1 MKKVFTH
8 ENRMIVFNMKNV
20 LQGEGIETVV
30 VNEFAGGGA
39 GDLPTF
45 DTWPEIWVEDES
57 KFAQAQA
64 IVQGILNNRADDAW
78 FCPGCHESNDAA
90 FQICWNCGRTND

>member
-8 ENRMIVFNMKNV
+8 ENRMILFNVKN
-20 LQGEGIETVV
+20 LLESEGIEIRV

-45 DTWPEIWVEDES
+45 DTWPELWVEDDNLYER
-57 KFAQAQA
+57 ARA
-64 IVQGILNNRADDAW
+64 IVDTVLDENHGSDW
-78 FCPGCHESNDAA
+78 FCRGCGEKNAAA
-90 FQICWNCGRTND
+90 FAICWNCGRPSE